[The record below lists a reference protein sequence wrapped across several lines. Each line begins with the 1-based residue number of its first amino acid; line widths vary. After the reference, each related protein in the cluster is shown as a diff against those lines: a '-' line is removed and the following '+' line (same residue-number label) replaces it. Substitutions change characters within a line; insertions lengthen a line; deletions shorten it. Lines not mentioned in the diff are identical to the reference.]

1 MLHLIIYGFLFWLFA
16 IISTFLKAVQEDEL
30 AVQTER
36 IKNLPKGLF
45 IAIKV
50 LPALISVVIILVFRP
65 SGAWFYVLLAVAF
78 VFCALGD
85 IGMETKFLAGVLF
98 FLIAHLFFITNF
110 LWHSHLFY
118 RANWLMQPFLLG
130 EPPIPLL
137 AFGTSYAIMI
147 FVIILA
153 VRFLDSSEPLLGPLK
168 IPLIVYVLILSL
180 TLSSS
185 LLLWL
190 TTANL
195 LGFIPS
201 IGVIIFVISDLL
213 IGVKRF
219 HRHFTKAEF
228 TIFSTYY
235 SAIFL
240 LTLSFSIY
248 LF

>member
-1 MLHLIIYGFLFWLFA
+1 MLHLITYALLFWFFA

-36 IKNLPKGLF
+36 IKNFPKGLF
-45 IAIKV
+45 IAIKI
-50 LPALISVVIILVFRP
+50 LPALISVIIILVFRP
-65 SGAWFYVLLAVAF
+65 SGTWFYILLAVAL

-98 FLIAHLFFITNF
+98 FLIAHLFFTTNF
-110 LWHSHLFY
+110 LWHSY
-118 RANWLMQPFLLG
+118 LLG
-130 EPPIPLL
+130 VSLLPLL
-137 AFGTSYAIMI
+137 TFVISYAIMI

-153 VRFLDSSEPLLGPLK
+153 VRFLDSSEPRLGSLK

-185 LLLWL
+185 LMLWL
-190 TTANL
+190 TAGNL
-195 LGFIPS
+195 LGFVPF
-201 IGVIIFVISDLL
+201 IGAIIFVISDLL
-213 IGVKRF
+213 IGVRLF
-219 HRHFTKAEF
+219 HRHFKKAEF

-235 SAIFL
+235 FAIF
-240 LTLSFSIY
+240 TLSLGFAIY

>member
-16 IISTFLKAVQEDEL
+16 IISTFLKAVREDEL

-50 LPALISVVIILVFRP
+50 LPALISVVIILILRP
-65 SGAWFYVLLAVAF
+65 SGALFYILLAVAL
-78 VFCALGD
+78 VFCTLGD

-98 FLIAHLFFITNF
+98 FLIAHLFFTTNF
-110 LWHSHLFY
+110 LWHSY
-118 RANWLMQPFLLG
+118 LLG
-130 EPPIPLL
+130 FSLLPLL
-137 AFGTSYAIMI
+137 AFVISYVIMI

-153 VRFLDSSEPLLGPLK
+153 VRFLDASEPRLGPLK

-180 TLSSS
+180 TLGSS
-185 LLLWL
+185 LILWL
-190 TTANL
+190 TTGTP
-195 LGFIPS
+195 LGFVPF
-201 IGVIIFVISDLL
+201 IGAIIFVISDLL

-219 HRHFTKAEF
+219 HRHFNKAEF

-235 SAIFL
+235 IAIFL
-240 LTLSFSIY
+240 LTLSATIY